1 MATCPSCGAKSRED
15 PDAFVVEKVLVA
27 RPIGSFSLS
36 GSTFKVSANERLRLR
51 CQRCDWS
58 VLGYLDGDSFVA
70 DPPG

>member
-1 MATCPSCGAKSRED
+1 MATCPQCGAMSRED
-15 PDAFVVEKVLVA
+15 PDAFVVEKVIVA

-36 GSTFKVSANERLRLR
+36 GNTFKVSANERLQLR

-70 DPPG
+70 DSPN